1 MAGRCVAGDKVSHA
15 ATRQMMCC
23 TVTGQGAGVAAA
35 ISLETDVTPREVD
48 IARVQDALRAQGVR
62 LS

>member
-1 MAGRCVAGDKVSHA
+1 MAGRCVAVDKVSHA